1 MLEGL
6 SFRFLLALGAA
17 VVIPASLFIGLDALN
32 LGYAE
37 RASRW
42 SLLDVSDDGR
52 VLTISSTVSTC
63 ESRARI
69 EKSESAETVRI
80 RFVVRRPPLA
90 DCEDGDALRADV
102 RLERPLA
109 GRMLVDQHTGSRPEI
124 IEQAPPWTLLGISE
138 SRRTLTISFVGSSC
152 DGLNRVE
159 RRETPRAISVKV
171 SVRPSLEGGC
181 ISDVR
186 RRTEVALARA
196 LDRDLIDPRTGQPPP
211 GLQEASRR

>member
-1 MLEGL
+1 MLEGV

-52 VLTISSTVSTC
+52 VLTIWSTVSTC

-124 IEQAPPWTLLGISE
+124 IEQAPLWTLLGISG

-159 RRETPRAISVKV
+159 RRETPRAIYVRV
-171 SVRPSLEGGC
+171 AVRPALEGGC
-181 ISDVR
+181 VSGVR
-186 RRTEVALARA
+186 RRTEVALARP
-196 LDRDLIDPRTGQPPP
+196 LDRGLIDPRTGEPPP
-211 GLQEASRR
+211 GFGAVTRR